1 MYFLIDEL
9 IIIIIITKYV
19 RNAQRNG
26 RALCPARVYIKC
38 RSRTSV
44 HIELEKILG
53 TIDILLYC

>member
-44 HIELEKILG
+44 HI
-53 TIDILLYC
+53 